1 MWGRGVWF
9 SQKARVTWEESE
21 MISNCHEF
29 LQQQEQQ
36 IGINLWLK
44 KVKPEVFHFWNRFY
58 KAVIFFN
65 FMFRSPHCCSL
76 RS

>member
-1 MWGRGVWF
+1 MWGPGVWF

-36 IGINLWLK
+36 IGINLCFK
-44 KVKPEVFHFWNRFY
+44 KSE
-58 KAVIFFN
+58 A
-65 FMFRSPHCCSL
+65 
-76 RS
+76 

>member
-21 MISNCHEF
+21 MISICHEF

-36 IGINLWLK
+36 ICINLWFK
-44 KVKPEVFHFWNRFY
+44 KSEAWGFSFLEPLLQSCDIVQFH
-58 KAVIFFN
+58 V
-65 FMFRSPHCCSL
+65 
-76 RS
+76 